1 MAKKTFDEYVAGQQ
15 EQPVSTEPRKISFE
29 DYSAQNEQAQR
40 DAELEQIK
48 GDVARETL
56 SVLTGNRFS
65 PGMID
70 KASRFISGSVDLLKT
85 GIVDFPR
92 QIAYWGASKFYEDD
106 ELDEPAERKELMNK
120 VADVMNYV
128 IPISKP
134 LEALEGATEEYVE
147 PLINTHAGKDYEQ
160 LFAEGNISEGVDALA
175 GDVASALPSVAA
187 AFTGYGG
194 LALLGASSAGGKFE
208 ERFKDGEHEES
219 ENQLLGNAL
228 WSGAGEL
235 ASEFVTNRLFFG
247 LGKVAGL
254 GKKPIQNAIASFFKS
269 AGLEGASEVGAGLNS
284 RLADAVI
291 SGDED
296 AFEGAWKEARK
307 NFTIGA
313 ILGGGISA
321 VADNHGEG
329 PADAVTRAITPQEI
343 KDTLNESASKINKH
357 YSDYYDAEAAEADG
371 LVIDTFEEAARG
383 EERRIEK
390 ARKAIRE
397 QAEGLSESQLE
408 ELYDLNEQYHTLD
421 SYINESDG
429 YAANVDIQNRLEA
442 IKERQNAI
450 FANPEGK
457 DILKKE
463 PVSKRAKKL
472 SKEAQQAYDAG
483 ERGWALTSKL
493 EGLARVTAN
502 NHWYKIPKEKRVGT
516 KEDFVRG
523 LTHGKGGIRDLI
535 KTYNP
540 EKNVPIAAY
549 TADILKKR
557 ANRIVQDYTKKEF
570 EQDITALAGGGPAT
584 TSPAETAV
592 KLEVDPGV
600 LDRAEN
606 AIGKFVETLPDVKS
620 LKDFEKK
627 QKETV
632 RKDVIPALKKKL
644 KPKGDQ
650 ATKRK
655 ALRQFVHKNAPE
667 LLKLVKQS
675 PGLVKVRKG
684 PLASIHQWNN
694 KDFADYVLGNDL
706 DLSTKEGKAALNSR
720 KDKLIERVADGLGE
734 AAWNDAIDRDTNAK
748 KAVQEF
754 NIRIND
760 QLKAQFKPGLKY
772 DNVDVTAFQ
781 EAMQDGDAEAQG
793 KDINWIWKEVL
804 GKDTKLKRTSQE
816 TRDQYH
822 KEALEAAASGLIAPW
837 MIKATYPAGFGSKAG
852 IPRRGGMY
860 NSVSDPK
867 LLQLLEVAEAN
878 WKGEIRAPKRV
889 KINDKSLT
897 PESIEANKSQ
907 QAENHAALDAFGQAI
922 QGLVN
927 EHPTFAAILVHDA
940 YRSSDGLIKIAA
952 PLKYA
957 SKNFEYGWSG
967 KQNTGHKYREEHAV
981 PASIIGA
988 YMLSNAKAGT
998 WAKIFPHIKRNF
1010 VQMMLSKKD
1019 DQKFDDAKLADVMPV
1034 GWKMTDNVLARY
1046 FNKHL
1051 IETTG
1056 GIDPAGLYDINTG
1069 LSVYE
1074 QYVEGKTAPKRL
1086 EAFDFDDTLYGS
1098 DSKVI
1103 VKRGKERL
1111 ELTPEEYATYKPEKG
1126 DIQDF
1131 SQFDDVINPK
1141 TLPGIKALDRALKEG
1156 NDVVIV
1162 TARKQIAEGP
1172 VMKLLQKR
1180 YGPLANN
1187 IRFKGVASSLPQ
1199 AKANYLENKIKK
1211 GGYESAFF
1219 MDDAQ
1224 ANVDAINKLFKKLDI
1239 QGKSIQASYKHGK
1252 PGLLFGK
1259 RNASNPKQENMAK
1272 KNRRKFR
1279 EWISK
1284 NKLED
1289 NANNWLEFQKREI
1302 DGLIK
1307 SGNTN
1312 QFIYVTGKTKAKRAA
1327 RIKRIEDLKQYIKE
1341 KGGKITLD
1349 YTEIETDGTRGG
1361 AFTVN
1366 LQKKSIDDVL
1376 REKWSNFDSLAEWQ
1390 KEDLRETEK
1399 IKRGLEA
1406 DHRVNDKIS
1415 EKADLVMKH
1424 FIAQQAIQPRNVA
1437 TDVTALLQ
1445 RAWGSVG
1452 IQTTT
1457 SPSLAA
1463 QKLLDDG
1470 HFENI
1475 NDATEYINS
1484 VNGLKVGSF
1493 VYVNPATQAETSIHE
1508 FSHLWN
1514 TVMQARAPRIFN
1526 NLFFKIQQEAPD
1538 LIYEQEKRLAQSG
1551 YQLEEGSAEWKDE
1564 VMAGILGNHGNYKVA
1579 KKAAERGG
1587 WKDLF
1592 DKWWETIGNFLG
1604 INARGKSIEDL
1615 NVEQTL
1621 DLIADEI
1628 FTGSPMSKLQQLD
1641 KKGWISLAG
1650 KRNAAGKNMLRAQ
1663 KDPRIAAVKKFKESF
1678 EESGDLDKAF
1688 KDAYEGVKKD
1698 FPNYQDFADIIKEVA
1713 KVKLSPLNPTVTLAK
1728 ASVIRERIK
1737 SKRAEINAR
1746 KHRADEGFKSKF
1758 RKIIH
1763 EGSDRKPSSFFI
1775 SPNAEDFTGLLD
1787 ALLPKGRSK
1796 AKQGVENQQW
1806 LEQNLVRP
1814 YTDGINAAETEVY
1827 NKLEIFKG
1835 ISKGLKL
1842 NESLFRGYTLGDA
1855 ILYQAAKKQG
1865 KETNIKDKRIIEAL
1879 EAAVT
1884 GNDASKLVDFLV
1896 NDVGFEFNNDQVGR
1910 PLARTIFTEVNRL
1923 ARTHHMKTFKN
1934 NVDALFK
1941 DGEIWEFIKETKG
1954 EAYMHA
1960 LKNTLTRMKT
1970 GRNRAAHDAEA
1981 NKFTKW
1987 LGRAVGTTMFWNVRS
2002 AGLQLI
2008 STVNYAMKPGMS
2020 YGKIASA
2027 WSVNR
2032 AETKQA
2038 AKELMETG
2046 YMRNRVS
2053 GAKFDLLA
2061 DEAAV
2066 SENIIDKI
2074 QAWGFKPTKWGDRK
2088 AILWGGTPYYLER
2101 QKQLRKENPSWT
2113 EEQIKDQA
2121 KSDFIR
2127 ITEESQQSS
2136 DPARI
2141 SEIQASSVGKII
2153 YAFANTPFQYAR
2165 IAKKRINDLA
2175 SGRSA
2180 KKGTIKSDLRELAW
2194 YSATNAAVFTTLQ
2207 SGLAALAF
2215 ADTDDEKLE
2224 EKGIQAI
2231 ESALTSLV
2239 KTFGNHGA
2247 VMSALWGVLDSAY
2260 GILPT
2265 TREKR
2270 GGDAAIEALGISPP
2284 LQTKFKDLRN
2294 ALDASKK
2301 AYKDEDW
2308 KQALYATG
2316 EGVAFSTGVA
2326 LDRVIKKV
2334 DNLATW
2340 FNDEA
2345 ELWQKLMR
2353 TAGYSDWDVGGGNL
2367 ILPEWGSKPKKGEP
2381 GYVPPGVQRAKDRQ
2395 KELRKKFK
2403 KKSPL
2408 DKGEMGQAFR
2418 DGTIEVD
2425 PNLSPI
2431 EREKTIAH
2439 EMKHVEQM
2447 KNEGLDYDDNNVYFR
2462 GHAHKRKNGKIE
2474 YDGKWYKEGH
2484 PSLPWEAAAF
2494 RAE

>member
-1 MAKKTFDEYVAGQQ
+1 
-15 EQPVSTEPRKISFE
+15 
-29 DYSAQNEQAQR
+29 
-40 DAELEQIK
+40 
-48 GDVARETL
+48 
-56 SVLTGNRFS
+56 
-65 PGMID
+65 
-70 KASRFISGSVDLLKT
+70 
-85 GIVDFPR
+85 
-92 QIAYWGASKFYEDD
+92 
-106 ELDEPAERKELMNK
+106 
-120 VADVMNYV
+120 
-128 IPISKP
+128 
-134 LEALEGATEEYVE
+134 
-147 PLINTHAGKDYEQ
+147 
-160 LFAEGNISEGVDALA
+160 
-175 GDVASALPSVAA
+175 
-187 AFTGYGG
+187 
-194 LALLGASSAGGKFE
+194 
-208 ERFKDGEHEES
+208 
-219 ENQLLGNAL
+219 
-228 WSGAGEL
+228 
-235 ASEFVTNRLFFG
+235 
-247 LGKVAGL
+247 
-254 GKKPIQNAIASFFKS
+254 
-269 AGLEGASEVGAGLNS
+269 
-284 RLADAVI
+284 
-291 SGDED
+291 
-296 AFEGAWKEARK
+296 
-307 NFTIGA
+307 
-313 ILGGGISA
+313 
-321 VADNHGEG
+321 
-329 PADAVTRAITPQEI
+329 
-343 KDTLNESASKINKH
+343 
-357 YSDYYDAEAAEADG
+357 
-371 LVIDTFEEAARG
+371 
-383 EERRIEK
+383 
-390 ARKAIRE
+390 
-397 QAEGLSESQLE
+397 
-408 ELYDLNEQYHTLD
+408 
-421 SYINESDG
+421 
-429 YAANVDIQNRLEA
+429 
-442 IKERQNAI
+442 
-450 FANPEGK
+450 
-457 DILKKE
+457 
-463 PVSKRAKKL
+463 
-472 SKEAQQAYDAG
+472 
-483 ERGWALTSKL
+483 
-493 EGLARVTAN
+493 
-502 NHWYKIPKEKRVGT
+502 
-516 KEDFVRG
+516 
-523 LTHGKGGIRDLI
+523 
-535 KTYNP
+535 
-540 EKNVPIAAY
+540 
-549 TADILKKR
+549 
-557 ANRIVQDYTKKEF
+557 
-570 EQDITALAGGGPAT
+570 
-584 TSPAETAV
+584 
-592 KLEVDPGV
+592 
-600 LDRAEN
+600 
-606 AIGKFVETLPDVKS
+606 
-620 LKDFEKK
+620 
-627 QKETV
+627 
-632 RKDVIPALKKKL
+632 
-644 KPKGDQ
+644 
-650 ATKRK
+650 
-655 ALRQFVHKNAPE
+655 
-667 LLKLVKQS
+667 
-675 PGLVKVRKG
+675 
-684 PLASIHQWNN
+684 
-694 KDFADYVLGNDL
+694 
-706 DLSTKEGKAALNSR
+706 
-720 KDKLIERVADGLGE
+720 
-734 AAWNDAIDRDTNAK
+734 
-748 KAVQEF
+748 
-754 NIRIND
+754 
-760 QLKAQFKPGLKY
+760 
-772 DNVDVTAFQ
+772 
-781 EAMQDGDAEAQG
+781 
-793 KDINWIWKEVL
+793 
-804 GKDTKLKRTSQE
+804 
-816 TRDQYH
+816 
-822 KEALEAAASGLIAPW
+822 
-837 MIKATYPAGFGSKAG
+837 
-852 IPRRGGMY
+852 
-860 NSVSDPK
+860 
-867 LLQLLEVAEAN
+867 
-878 WKGEIRAPKRV
+878 
-889 KINDKSLT
+889 
-897 PESIEANKSQ
+897 
-907 QAENHAALDAFGQAI
+907 
-922 QGLVN
+922 
-927 EHPTFAAILVHDA
+927 
-940 YRSSDGLIKIAA
+940 
-952 PLKYA
+952 
-957 SKNFEYGWSG
+957 
-967 KQNTGHKYREEHAV
+967 
-981 PASIIGA
+981 
-988 YMLSNAKAGT
+988 
-998 WAKIFPHIKRNF
+998 
-1010 VQMMLSKKD
+1010 
-1019 DQKFDDAKLADVMPV
+1019 
-1034 GWKMTDNVLARY
+1034 
-1046 FNKHL
+1046 
-1051 IETTG
+1051 
-1056 GIDPAGLYDINTG
+1056 
-1069 LSVYE
+1069 
-1074 QYVEGKTAPKRL
+1074 
-1086 EAFDFDDTLYGS
+1086 
-1098 DSKVI
+1098 
-1103 VKRGKERL
+1103 
-1111 ELTPEEYATYKPEKG
+1111 
-1126 DIQDF
+1126 
-1131 SQFDDVINPK
+1131 
-1141 TLPGIKALDRALKEG
+1141 
-1156 NDVVIV
+1156 
-1162 TARKQIAEGP
+1162 
-1172 VMKLLQKR
+1172 
-1180 YGPLANN
+1180 
-1187 IRFKGVASSLPQ
+1187 
-1199 AKANYLENKIKK
+1199 
-1211 GGYESAFF
+1211 
-1219 MDDAQ
+1219 
-1224 ANVDAINKLFKKLDI
+1224 
-1239 QGKSIQASYKHGK
+1239 
-1252 PGLLFGK
+1252 
-1259 RNASNPKQENMAK
+1259 
-1272 KNRRKFR
+1272 
-1279 EWISK
+1279 
-1284 NKLED
+1284 
-1289 NANNWLEFQKREI
+1289 
-1302 DGLIK
+1302 
-1307 SGNTN
+1307 
-1312 QFIYVTGKTKAKRAA
+1312 
-1327 RIKRIEDLKQYIKE
+1327 
-1341 KGGKITLD
+1341 
-1349 YTEIETDGTRGG
+1349 
-1361 AFTVN
+1361 
-1366 LQKKSIDDVL
+1366 
-1376 REKWSNFDSLAEWQ
+1376 
-1390 KEDLRETEK
+1390 
-1399 IKRGLEA
+1399 
-1406 DHRVNDKIS
+1406 
-1415 EKADLVMKH
+1415 
-1424 FIAQQAIQPRNVA
+1424 
-1437 TDVTALLQ
+1437 
-1445 RAWGSVG
+1445 
-1452 IQTTT
+1452 
-1457 SPSLAA
+1457 
-1463 QKLLDDG
+1463 
-1470 HFENI
+1470 
-1475 NDATEYINS
+1475 
-1484 VNGLKVGSF
+1484 
-1493 VYVNPATQAETSIHE
+1493 
-1508 FSHLWN
+1508 
-1514 TVMQARAPRIFN
+1514 
-1526 NLFFKIQQEAPD
+1526 
-1538 LIYEQEKRLAQSG
+1538 
-1551 YQLEEGSAEWKDE
+1551 
-1564 VMAGILGNHGNYKVA
+1564 MAGILGNHGNYKVA

-1896 NDVGFEFNNDQVGR
+1896 NDVGIEFNNDQVGR

-1923 ARTHHMKTFKN
+1923 SRAHHMKTFKN

-1941 DGEIWEFIKETKG
+1941 DGEIWELIKETKG

-2038 AKELMETG
+2038 AKELMQTG
-2046 YMRNRVS
+2046 YMKNRVS

-2381 GYVPPGVQRAKDRQ
+2381 GYVPPAVQKVKDRQ
-2395 KELRKKFK
+2395 KELREKFK

-2431 EREKTIAH
+2431 EREKTIRH

-2447 KNEGLDYDDNNVYFR
+2447 KYEGLDYDDKNVYFR

-2484 PSLPWEAAAF
+2484 PELPWEAAAF